1 MSIFKKIARKA
12 ESRVFCTAVIV
23 AAGSSSRM
31 GFDKLMAPLCGV
43 PVIVH
48 TLRAFEACA
57 RVNEIIVVT
66 QSEKIVD
73 IASLCKVH
81 GISKVTKILIG
92 GETRVHSS
100 LAGVSEA
107 DKRAK
112 VIAIHDGARPMV
124 TPEIISA
131 AIHEAVL
138 NRAAA
143 PAIPVRDTIKVA
155 ENGVVTATPERASLF
170 AVQTPQTFDADVIK
184 AALTD
189 AVVKNLA
196 VTDDCAAAEAMGITI
211 RLTPGSDEN
220 LKITTPV
227 DLLTA
232 EGILR
237 KRGGLL

>member
-1 MSIFKKIARKA
+1 MKS
-12 ESRVFCTAVIV
+12 AVIL
-23 AAGSSSRM
+23 AAGTGSRF
-31 GFDKLMAPLCGV
+31 GGDKLSQMLLGKPVLQWSVEAFLPV
-43 PVIVH
+43 VDEVVIVTDNDEWKQLFPFAKFVKGGQDRH
-48 TLRAFEACA
+48 ESVKNGLLA
-57 RVNEIIVVT
+57 
-66 QSEKIVD
+66 
-73 IASLCKVH
+73 
-81 GISKVTKILIG
+81 ISKQSALV
-92 GETRVHSS
+92 
-100 LAGVSEA
+100 
-107 DKRAK
+107 
-112 VIAIHDGARPMV
+112 AIHDGARPLV

-196 VTDDCAAAEAMGITI
+196 VTDDCAAAEAMGVTI

-220 LKITTPV
+220 LKITTPI